1 MEDPP
6 VRVPTGA
13 KQTGEARGRWS
24 WAEPSVWTERMLR
37 ALEEGMRGGKRYSLT
52 DKVYAP
58 RTLRAAIERVKAN
71 DGAPGVGGEAW
82 QLAFPTPIS
91 RRGVAMPLRPARFAR
106 KRSLSL
112 RQAFQSVPCPTSQSL
127 IRRGRCDSRGGRLP

>member
-24 WAEPSVWTERMLR
+24 WAEPSVWTGRMLR
-37 ALEEGMRGGKRYSLT
+37 ALEEGVKGGKWYSLI

-58 RTLRAAIERVKAN
+58 RTL
-71 DGAPGVGGEAW
+71 
-82 QLAFPTPIS
+82 
-91 RRGVAMPLRPARFAR
+91 
-106 KRSLSL
+106 
-112 RQAFQSVPCPTSQSL
+112 
-127 IRRGRCDSRGGRLP
+127 